1 VSDGTPRNDVSAQ
14 IDDLERRATEARRR
28 GEYSHAATLFG
39 TAGALSEDLQR
50 RLHLTMRA
58 AHCHATMGDRQAA
71 EEIARV
77 VVEEAREE
85 FLHAELADALG
96 VLVDA
101 QMINGNLAE
110 ATRLLAEVMYVMELV
125 PDVPENYQVMHNCGD
140 TYRDCHFPIP
150 ALELYERAL
159 ALASTDAHRAFTHAN
174 AAAAHHMV
182 MNFAASAWLARQ
194 HAQQGVVA
202 ATAALKVD
210 AQIVARITALAHR
223 AAFFNEIGR
232 HEEALQDAMEARHL
246 ADLHGVVA
254 EEAIAMV
261 GEAVA
266 RWKLYDDPAALDLI
280 AEAVT
285 KGRGRGA
292 LPYLKQATPVS
303 VEVLLSQ
310 GRVAEARTVMETQH
324 RMLLT
329 VLHSER
335 DARWEHVRLGVNY
348 RTTAALSESDPLT
361 GLPNRRY
368 LGHWLPAVLD
378 EHAIVCVAV
387 LDLDRFKQINDLF
400 SYAHGDKVL
409 QELAGILHRACRR
422 GDAVARLGGDEF
434 VLVLREASPGD
445 ARTILERVR
454 KEISVNVWEG
464 LPPNRRITASVGVS
478 VGHGSSD
485 AARVLATANDA
496 LKGAKRS
503 GRDRIVFR

>member
-1 VSDGTPRNDVSAQ
+1 M
-14 IDDLERRATEARRR
+14 
-28 GEYSHAATLFG
+28 
-39 TAGALSEDLQR
+39 
-50 RLHLTMRA
+50 MRA

-223 AAFFNEIGR
+223 AAFLNETGQ
-232 HEEALQDAMEARHL
+232 HEQALATQSRRGISRTCTRSSPRRRSRWSAKPSRGGGSTTDPDGARPASRGESRRARRARH
-246 ADLHGVVA
+246 
-254 EEAIAMV
+254 
-261 GEAVA
+261 
-266 RWKLYDDPAALDLI
+266 
-280 AEAVT
+280 
-285 KGRGRGA
+285 
-292 LPYLKQATPVS
+292 LPYLKPAARAR

-310 GRVAEARTVMETQH
+310 GLVQRRAAVMETQH
-324 RMLLT
+324 RMLLD
-329 VLHSER
+329 VLHRER
-335 DARWEHVRLGVNY
+335 DARGSTSGSAS
-348 RTTAALSESDPLT
+348 TTGPPPRS
-361 GLPNRRY
+361 
-368 LGHWLPAVLD
+368 
-378 EHAIVCVAV
+378 
-387 LDLDRFKQINDLF
+387 
-400 SYAHGDKVL
+400 
-409 QELAGILHRACRR
+409 
-422 GDAVARLGGDEF
+422 
-434 VLVLREASPGD
+434 ASPT
-445 ARTILERVR
+445 R
-454 KEISVNVWEG
+454 
-464 LPPNRRITASVGVS
+464 
-478 VGHGSSD
+478 
-485 AARVLATANDA
+485 
-496 LKGAKRS
+496 
-503 GRDRIVFR
+503 